1 MRKEQIKTA
10 VNDRRVINGWAF
22 FDWANSSFA
31 LVITAAIFPAYY
43 MQVTDDWVQLGPLSM
58 PNSSLYAYAVSAAY
72 LILALASPFLSGIA
86 DSSGRKKFFL
96 RAFTYLGA
104 VSCFALFF
112 FKGTGGKN
120 PEMQL
125 LLGTG
130 SYMLATIGF
139 AGGLVFYNAYLPEI
153 VTEDRYDKVSAR
165 GFAFGYIGSV
175 ILLIVSLLMINEY
188 DAFGFS
194 DKSTAV
200 RFSFVMVAVWWL
212 GFSMIPF
219 RRLPADSREKAQA
232 GIFRKGLR
240 ELKKVWQIVRR
251 AKNIKRFLIAFFAY
265 SAGVQT
271 VLILAA
277 TFAEKELAFDA
288 SELVVIILILQ
299 LVAIGGAYLFAG
311 LSAKKGNKFSLS
323 ILLILWMLICTAAY
337 FVQSKEVF
345 YLIAAG
351 VGMVMGGVQSM
362 SRSTFSKLLP
372 EQTEDNTSFFSFYDV
387 LEKLS
392 IVTGTFAFGLVEHLT
407 GGIRNSLLPL
417 IAFFIIGLYFL
428 LRTEVHAVEEVA

>member
-1 MRKEQIKTA
+1 MSKTKL
-10 VNDRRVINGWAF
+10 NDRRVINGWAF

-43 MQVTDDWVQLGPLSM
+43 MQVTNDVVQVGPFSM

-120 PEMQL
+120 PEVQL

-175 ILLIVSLLMINEY
+175 ILLVFSLLMISKY
-188 DAFGFS
+188 TFFGFA
-194 DKSTAV
+194 DKGVAV
-200 RFSFVMVAVWWL
+200 RFSFVLVALWWL

-219 RRLPADSREKAQA
+219 RRLPPDSREKAEDD
-232 GIFRKGLR
+232 ILR
-240 ELKKVWQIVRR
+240 RGWQELKKVWHIVKG

-277 TFAEKELAFDA
+277 TFAEKELSFGA
-288 SELVVIILILQ
+288 SELVLIILVLQ
-299 LVAIGGAYLFAG
+299 LVAIAGAYLFAG
-311 LSAKKGNKFSLS
+311 LSAKRGNKFSLMV
-323 ILLILWMLICTAAY
+323 LLVLWMLICTAAY
-337 FVQSKEVF
+337 FVQTKEVF
-345 YLIAAG
+345 YLIAGG

-372 EQTEDNTSFFSFYDV
+372 ENTEDNTSFFSFYDV

-392 IVTGTFAFGLVEHLT
+392 IVTGTFAFGLAEHLT

-417 IAFFIIGLYFL
+417 IAFFLIGLFFL
-428 LRTEVHAVEEVA
+428 LRTRVQAVGVEENL

>member
-1 MRKEQIKTA
+1 MDVSETK
-10 VNDRRVINGWAF
+10 VNDRKTINGWAF

-43 MQVTDDWVQLGPLSM
+43 MQVTDEIVHLGPFSL

-112 FKGTGGKN
+112 FKGTGGAN

-175 ILLIVSLLMINEY
+175 ILLIFSLIMISQY
-188 DAFGFS
+188 RSFGFA
-194 DKSTAV
+194 DKGVAV
-200 RFSFVMVAVWWL
+200 RFSFVMVSLWWL
-212 GFSMIPF
+212 GFSIIPF
-219 RRLPADSREKAQA
+219 RRLPPDSKERTEDD
-232 GIFRKGLR
+232 ILRKGVQ
-240 ELKKVWQIVRR
+240 ELKKVWAVVRNSR
-251 AKNIKRFLIAFFAY
+251 NIKRFLIAFFSY

-277 TFAEKELAFDA
+277 TFAEKELSFDA
-288 SELVVIILILQ
+288 SELVIIILILQ
-299 LVAIGGAYLFAG
+299 LVAIGGAYLFAA
-311 LSAKKGNKFSLS
+311 LSSKKGNKFSL
-323 ILLILWMLICTAAY
+323 IVLLSLWMLICVAAY
-337 FVQSKEVF
+337 FVESKAAF
-345 YLIAAG
+345 YAIAGA

-362 SRSTFSKLLP
+362 SRSTFSKLIP
-372 EQTEDNTSFFSFYDV
+372 EDTDDNTSFFSFYDV

-392 IVTGTFAFGLVEHLT
+392 IVVGTFAFGLAEHLT

-428 LRTEVHAVEEVA
+428 LRTRIQSADAP